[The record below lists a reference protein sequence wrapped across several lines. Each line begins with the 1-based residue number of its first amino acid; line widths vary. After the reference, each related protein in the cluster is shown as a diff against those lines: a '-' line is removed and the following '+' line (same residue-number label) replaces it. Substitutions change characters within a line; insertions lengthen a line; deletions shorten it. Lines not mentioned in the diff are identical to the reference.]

1 MSDRRRVP
9 RTTIWKAAE
18 IEMQA
23 LLVFECLVIDISTGG
38 AQLQLS
44 CDMPPTDEFNFSFDG
59 FRTTRQCRVAWRNN
73 RNVGVEFLASAA

>member
-1 MSDRRRVP
+1 MGERRRLP

-23 LLVFECLVIDISTGG
+23 LLVFECVVIDISTGG
-38 AQLQLS
+38 AQLLLP
-44 CDMPPTDEFNFSFDG
+44 CDMPPPDEFNFSFDH